1 MINSS
6 RTGQEKIKKTSS
18 ATSEVLSPA
27 VNSSAGV
34 IEYCECKF
42 ALLWEEKNVA
52 VISMVTIAAI
62 FSAGGIRVYA
72 KILGPQTILKVK
84 TELID
89 TKARNMNPISF

>member
-1 MINSS
+1 
-6 RTGQEKIKKTSS
+6 
-18 ATSEVLSPA
+18 
-27 VNSSAGV
+27 
-34 IEYCECKF
+34 
-42 ALLWEEKNVA
+42 
-52 VISMVTIAAI
+52 MVTIAAI